1 MKTIK
6 VFIAS
11 SEELH
16 LERLEFTDMIMQLN
30 KALKPR
36 GIEIE
41 PVKWEYLDASM
52 NAERKQTEYNIA
64 LKECELCLVMYWT
77 KFGEYTEEELT
88 TAWEGLKAGENPRK
102 LYVYFKEPGD
112 ASQELKDFK
121 ESFVTRYGHFYC
133 KFENVDTLRLNFLL
147 QFEQYQSSVLGG
159 IPIVEINNSK
169 VELDGT
175 EYINLKNIPF
185 VGNNEEYNDLLKN
198 IKKTQKLL
206 SITDETDPE
215 YEEYEEE
222 LKNLKDK
229 QIKKERG
236 LWDTA
241 LRITMLSTKRCSER
255 LQRAIDLFNSG
266 DDRGAIAIL
275 NEDEIDHDVEYN
287 LNLIRLGEEG
297 KKGLAVN
304 IEEYNLKISI
314 LRSHTNIEEASQV
327 LILCQKVLPLCI
339 ELYGE
344 LGSETIEAHYNLAQ
358 AYADNGSYNE
368 SELEYIAALNI
379 CNEESTLYAEI
390 LRSLGRLHI
399 LNEMP
404 LKGKPFI
411 EQALELTAKKYG
423 ENNLIYIK
431 SLRDISLLYKDMDLY
446 DDAIA
451 ASTKALSLLEL
462 FPNYDKVLYNSIK
475 RTLAIVYEIRERLIN
490 IGNNECT
497 SQKDKDDLY
506 NAIQLLKEI
515 YESEI
520 SCKQSTVYNLYLIG
534 NVLKR
539 NSKWPNK
546 DNPQLLEAAEYLSKG
561 LTIAKEIND
570 KTHEKK
576 ILECLADVYKS
587 LGTPEKAESLGYSYP
602 KPQHSDGKTISEAVI
617 EYRQEISLQYQ
628 EIANKIATVY
638 LEKFPRRKLYGVH
651 LTSIGYASEMTVY
664 TSLSEEEIKIIKECS
679 LIANEES
686 CSLDEILDSEG
697 YNDLLEKLFEHD
709 TCLPLN
715 SVESVDLDNP
725 LKFTSFS
732 YQELNDNGELEYMR
746 SIGCELTDDEFKEI
760 LVELLLS
767 SNRYSMNM
775 LVYRKPDLCQ
785 KITRHITYASMDY
798 QFENRSSY
806 IADMYEHKSI
816 CESILNPFKD
826 ILDIF
831 NSNDDHIRKF
841 AINHQ
846 LVPECGEQNE
856 LYANYEDHGNDSF
869 HVLMHYEGTKII
881 ISQEGMTRIKANF
894 HDLDR
899 FTIDAYDV
907 MKKYSLEKPEDIYPY
922 LKQKCNNANCFY
934 MLRKD
939 LINQ

>member
-185 VGNNEEYNDLLKN
+185 VGNNEEYNDLLNN

-275 NEDEIDHDVEYN
+275 DEDEIDHDVEHN

-314 LRSHTNIEEASQV
+314 LRSHTNIEEAS
-327 LILCQKVLPLCI
+327 
-339 ELYGE
+339 
-344 LGSETIEAHYNLAQ
+344 
-358 AYADNGSYNE
+358 
-368 SELEYIAALNI
+368 
-379 CNEESTLYAEI
+379 
-390 LRSLGRLHI
+390 SL
-399 LNEMP
+399 
-404 LKGKPFI
+404 
-411 EQALELTAKKYG
+411 
-423 ENNLIYIK
+423 
-431 SLRDISLLYKDMDLY
+431 
-446 DDAIA
+446 
-451 ASTKALSLLEL
+451 
-462 FPNYDKVLYNSIK
+462 
-475 RTLAIVYEIRERLIN
+475 
-490 IGNNECT
+490 
-497 SQKDKDDLY
+497 
-506 NAIQLLKEI
+506 
-515 YESEI
+515 
-520 SCKQSTVYNLYLIG
+520 
-534 NVLKR
+534 
-539 NSKWPNK
+539 
-546 DNPQLLEAAEYLSKG
+546 
-561 LTIAKEIND
+561 
-570 KTHEKK
+570 
-576 ILECLADVYKS
+576 
-587 LGTPEKAESLGYSYP
+587 
-602 KPQHSDGKTISEAVI
+602 
-617 EYRQEISLQYQ
+617 
-628 EIANKIATVY
+628 
-638 LEKFPRRKLYGVH
+638 
-651 LTSIGYASEMTVY
+651 
-664 TSLSEEEIKIIKECS
+664 
-679 LIANEES
+679 
-686 CSLDEILDSEG
+686 
-697 YNDLLEKLFEHD
+697 
-709 TCLPLN
+709 
-715 SVESVDLDNP
+715 
-725 LKFTSFS
+725 
-732 YQELNDNGELEYMR
+732 
-746 SIGCELTDDEFKEI
+746 
-760 LVELLLS
+760 
-767 SNRYSMNM
+767 
-775 LVYRKPDLCQ
+775 
-785 KITRHITYASMDY
+785 
-798 QFENRSSY
+798 
-806 IADMYEHKSI
+806 
-816 CESILNPFKD
+816 
-826 ILDIF
+826 
-831 NSNDDHIRKF
+831 
-841 AINHQ
+841 
-846 LVPECGEQNE
+846 
-856 LYANYEDHGNDSF
+856 
-869 HVLMHYEGTKII
+869 
-881 ISQEGMTRIKANF
+881 
-894 HDLDR
+894 
-899 FTIDAYDV
+899 
-907 MKKYSLEKPEDIYPY
+907 
-922 LKQKCNNANCFY
+922 
-934 MLRKD
+934 
-939 LINQ
+939 

>member
-77 KFGEYTEEELT
+77 KFGEYTDEELT

-112 ASQELKDFK
+112 ASQELKEFK

-159 IPIVEINNSK
+159 MPVVEINNSK

-198 IKKTQKLL
+198 IKNTQKLL
-206 SITDETDPE
+206 SITDENDPE
-215 YEEYEEE
+215 YEEYEKE
-222 LKNLKDK
+222 LKNWKDK
-229 QIKKERG
+229 QAKKERG

-275 NEDEIDHDVEYN
+275 NEDEIDHDVVHN
-287 LNLIRLGEEG
+287 LSLIRLGEEG

-304 IEEYNLKISI
+304 IEEYNLKICI

-327 LILCQKVLPLCI
+327 LSLCQKVLPLCI

-344 LGSETIEAHYNLAQ
+344 LGTETIEAHYNLAQ
-358 AYADNGSYNE
+358 AYAENGSYKE
-368 SELEYIAALNI
+368 SESEYITAYNI
-379 CNEESTLYAEI
+379 CNEDSTLYVEI

-399 LNEMP
+399 SNKMT

-411 EQALELTAKKYG
+411 EQALDLAAKKYG
-423 ENNLIYIK
+423 KNNLIYIK
-431 SLRDISLLYKDMDLY
+431 ALRDMSLFYKDMDLY
-446 DDAIA
+446 DDAIEIT
-451 ASTKALSLLEL
+451 TKALSLLEQI
-462 FPNYDKVLYNSIK
+462 PNYDKGLYNSIK
-475 RTLAIVYEIRERLIN
+475 RTLAIVYSIREKLVNRTL
-490 IGNNECT
+490 
-497 SQKDKDDLY
+497 QKDKDDVCK
-506 NAIQLLKEI
+506 AIQLLKEI

-520 SCKQSTVYNLYLIG
+520 SNKQASVRNLYLIG
-534 NVLKR
+534 YVLKR
-539 NSKWPNK
+539 NSGWPKK
-546 DNPQLLEAAEYLSKG
+546 DNPQLLEAAEYLAKG
-561 LTIAKEIND
+561 LSIAKEIND
-570 KTHEKK
+570 KTHEKE
-576 ILECLADVYKS
+576 ILECLGDVYKS

-602 KPQHSDGKTISEAVI
+602 VPQPSDEKTLSEVVI
-617 EYRQEISLQYQ
+617 EYRKEKGQQDQET
-628 EIANKIATVY
+628 ANKIATIY
-638 LEKFPRRKLYGVH
+638 LDKFPRKKSFGVT
-651 LTSIGYASEMTVY
+651 LTSTEDDSEMTFY
-664 TSLSEEEIKIIKECS
+664 HSLSDEELEILKKCSCIADEEECS
-679 LIANEES
+679 LA
-686 CSLDEILDSEG
+686 EILDNEG
-697 YNDLLEKLFEHD
+697 HVDLLEKLVEHD
-709 TCLPLN
+709 TPMPLN
-715 SVESVDLDNP
+715 IVKSIDLHNP
-725 LKFTSFS
+725 LKFTNFS
-732 YQELNDNGELEYMR
+732 YQGLQDNGELGYK
-746 SIGCELTDDEFKEI
+746 SIIGTNLTDDEFKEI
-760 LVELLLS
+760 LVELLLF

-785 KITRHITYASMDY
+785 KITRHIAYASMDY
-798 QFENRSSY
+798 LFENSNSY
-806 IADMYEHKSI
+806 IADMHEHKYI

-826 ILDIF
+826 ILGIF
-831 NSNDDHIRKF
+831 NSNDDRTKTF

-846 LVPECGEQNE
+846 LVPEGNE
-856 LYANYEDHGNDSF
+856 LYTNYEDHGDDLF
-869 HVLMHYEGTKII
+869 HVLMHYKGTRII
-881 ISQEGMTRIKANF
+881 ISQEGVTRITANF
-894 HDLDR
+894 HDLDS
-899 FTIDAYDV
+899 FTIDANDV

-922 LKQKCNNANCFY
+922 LKQKCNNIDCFY
-934 MLRKD
+934 MLRKE
-939 LINQ
+939 LTNQ